1 MRSRWFPA
9 LVIACIAFLGVAAY
23 TGITGGATG
32 LVSGLRSL
40 AVPAQRA
47 VTHTAVGIA
56 DTYNKYF
63 NYDDLVAER
72 DSLKK
77 QVDELQQQ
85 LLKSEDAVSEN
96 ESLREMLSLRKN
108 SDEDFTYETAEVIA
122 REMDDWSTTLTID
135 VGANGGI
142 EVNDCVVTAGG
153 LVGYVSDVQPYSA
166 TVTAMTDTET
176 HVAAMISRIR
186 ELGVAEGD
194 YQLMSDGKL
203 RISYL
208 PREADIVIGDQV
220 ITSGTGGIFPKGLI
234 IGSVESVKTES
245 DGMSSYA
252 VLQPAVSLTDVR
264 QVFIIVDG
272 AHPEEEDGNE

>member
-1 MRSRWFPA
+1 
-9 LVIACIAFLGVAAY
+9 
-23 TGITGGATG
+23 
-32 LVSGLRSL
+32 
-40 AVPAQRA
+40 
-47 VTHTAVGIA
+47 
-56 DTYNKYF
+56 
-63 NYDDLVAER
+63 
-72 DSLKK
+72 
-77 QVDELQQQ
+77 
-85 LLKSEDAVSEN
+85 
-96 ESLREMLSLRKN
+96 
-108 SDEDFTYETAEVIA
+108 
-122 REMDDWSTTLTID
+122 
-135 VGANGGI
+135 
-142 EVNDCVVTAGG
+142 
-153 LVGYVSDVQPYSA
+153 
-166 TVTAMTDTET
+166 MTDTET